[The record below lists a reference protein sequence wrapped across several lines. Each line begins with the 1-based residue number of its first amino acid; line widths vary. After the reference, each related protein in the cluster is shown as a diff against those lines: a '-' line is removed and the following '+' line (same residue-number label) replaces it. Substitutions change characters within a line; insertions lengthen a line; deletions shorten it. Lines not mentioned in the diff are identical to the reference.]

1 MVSPNIAPGR
11 PLYFN
16 HPGSLPLKFTLNKNG
31 TYKLLMKTNGNWVVQ
46 NAPSNIVKN
55 TLKIFFRMGR
65 YNVRPGTPN
74 RSPPKR
80 ARRRSPNK

>member
-1 MVSPNIAPGR
+1 MVLAPGR

-16 HPGSLPLKFTLNKNG
+16 HPGSYPLKFTLNKNG
-31 TYKLLMKTNGNWVVQ
+31 TYKLAMKKNGSWAAQNNASSNAVKLML
-46 NAPSNIVKN
+46 A
-55 TLKIFFRMGR
+55 TLFRMGM

-80 ARRRSPNK
+80 ARRRSPNN